1 MSFSRHGE
9 IYRPMGA
16 SKQSGEPAELGSP
29 AHRYDE
35 SPAGYSSAGWSPPEP
50 ASASPA
56 AIRMRYSDPAGRDF
70 CSERRTVSYSV
81 VSAEGSTPCQAL
93 AFVVKHPNVKLCYC
107 IALLCRL
114 SIPGRCLRVVLRNA
128 LAVAVEQAEV
138 IFCTGITLIGRLAK
152 PKSGLRVVPRHAIAF
167 CVCKSN
173 RSLRGRITSICLG
186 Q

>member
-81 VSAEGSTPCQAL
+81 VSAEGSTPTTYHQSRLFTHRKSPSQISLCLQVGSSDAYRKPATEVEMFGL
-93 AFVVKHPNVKLCYC
+93 VVVCFLV
-107 IALLCRL
+107 L
-114 SIPGRCLRVVLRNA
+114 SFHCASVCFGYAARFSGP
-128 LAVAVEQAEV
+128 
-138 IFCTGITLIGRLAK
+138 TLPSQPLSR
-152 PKSGLRVVPRHAIAF
+152 RR
-167 CVCKSN
+167 
-173 RSLRGRITSICLG
+173 
-186 Q
+186 